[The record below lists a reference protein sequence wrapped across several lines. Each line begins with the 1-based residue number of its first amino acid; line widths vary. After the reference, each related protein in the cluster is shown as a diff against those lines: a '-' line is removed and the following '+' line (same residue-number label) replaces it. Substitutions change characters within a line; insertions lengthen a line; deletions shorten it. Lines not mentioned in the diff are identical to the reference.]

1 MFHVKLWPIR
11 VLSALIEVTYLD
23 WGLSIKNRPW
33 KALIR
38 RPSRLAFQD
47 VLTLFPNQLTESVIR
62 VEISIV
68 EVDQGDVSRETSALA
83 LLAALMREAR
93 PLELS
98 HWGALSA

>member
-1 MFHVKLWPIR
+1 MFHVKFRPIR
-11 VLSALIEVTYLD
+11 ALSALIEVTYLD
-23 WGLSIKNRPW
+23 WGLSIKKRPR

-47 VLTLFPNQLTESVIR
+47 VRTLFPNQLTESDIR

-83 LLAALMREAR
+83 LLAALRCEAR